1 MPGAHPTIR
10 PHYEGPIKIQ
20 YPIKYYEPTTP
31 TSYVYPLYGQKQVER
46 LTSNSKFELK
56 YFNNETSKEGYEK
69 NVESTTFTYPSKISG
84 PIGVKDTY
92 IDSQFGNRSQRPG
105 YQTGQVNQNADE
117 INSLLQTQRKEL
129 RKYTEQEDQSNYEDL
144 KKIVSQIPQTVYDEV
159 GPTTSEKYS
168 SRERLQQ
175 SSRENRKYPQQ
186 VTKLSEPV
194 IRIET
199 SPEENTAALIKQVN
213 QLSEKSSEPNFE
225 FAAIGVQPPNPINIK
240 PYEQSV
246 GPDPETCPC
255 YLVEPGNDTVTTTS
269 TTSIPLIGQ
278 LGFIPVVFVPYCPGN
293 DETDSENMKDM
304 FPSAMP
310 VPYACDTCG
319 LQTGKIETKLLSVNQ
334 LGNIENLREALR
346 QAKLGFLNVSA
357 RRRTERRGA
366 KSRHVKWRV
375 RLRFTDFSSSF
386 GYRDS
391 REFPRERF
399 VKRRNTARPSAA
411 GQLKDGQ
418 RETRSKTNEKNHRL
432 AMGNHNLYVLTG
444 LGGSWQ
450 SESNGS
456 WYSERSTMVIQR

>member
-20 YPIKYYEPTTP
+20 YPIKYYEATTP

-56 YFNNETSKEGYEK
+56 YFNNETSNEGYEK

-84 PIGVKDTY
+84 PIGVKDAY
-92 IDSQFGNRSQRPG
+92 IDSQLGNRSQRPG

-129 RKYTEQEDQSNYEDL
+129 RKYTEQEDRNNYEDV
-144 KKIVSQIPQTVYDEV
+144 KKIVSPIPQTVYDGV
-159 GPTTSEKYS
+159 GGPTTGAKYS

-175 SSRENRKYPQQ
+175 GSRENRKYPQQ

-213 QLSEKSSEPNFE
+213 QLSEKSSEPSFE

-240 PYEQSV
+240 PYDQSV

-255 YLVEPGNDTVTTTS
+255 YLVEPGNDTVKTTS

-366 KSRHVKWRV
+366 KSRHVK
-375 RLRFTDFSSSF
+375 
-386 GYRDS
+386 
-391 REFPRERF
+391 
-399 VKRRNTARPSAA
+399 
-411 GQLKDGQ
+411 
-418 RETRSKTNEKNHRL
+418 
-432 AMGNHNLYVLTG
+432 
-444 LGGSWQ
+444 
-450 SESNGS
+450 
-456 WYSERSTMVIQR
+456 